1 MKKKAPRILAPTIAT
16 MLILNACAG
25 PADSPAEIGAH
36 PETDRIDAC
45 DTCHGEPDVT
55 PVVVEEWYGGP
66 HGKFMVQCYVCHGSV
81 NEDFVA
87 SPTMERCVGCHA
99 EQVDTMSS
107 PFMKDKTCSSCH
119 PNHSLEPHAASPNRG
134 GKP

>member
-1 MKKKAPRILAPTIAT
+1 MKKKAPPILASFIAA

-25 PADSPAEIGAH
+25 PAGSPSMH
-36 PETDRIDAC
+36 PETDRTDTC
-45 DTCHGEPDVT
+45 DTCHRETDVT
-55 PVVVEEWYGGP
+55 PVVVENWYNGS

-99 EQVDTMSS
+99 EQVDSMSS
-107 PFMKDKTCSSCH
+107 PFMTDKTCSSCH
-119 PNHSLEPHAASPNRG
+119 PNHSLEPHATSFNQG